1 MTPRYAG
8 FSILSVSRQK
18 IIFARDDNTEIMMK
32 RFLTAVLLLFPLL
45 ISAQVRTERL
55 LETGWKFTR
64 EDSQQFSHPEYDDSG
79 WQAVR
84 IPHDWAIYGP
94 FSINNDKQ
102 NVAITQDGQ
111 KEAME
116 HAGRT
121 GGLPFVGPGWYRL
134 EFEAPEYADGKSCRL
149 IFDGAMSNADV
160 YINGEHAAFWPYGY
174 NSFIV
179 DATPYMKAGET
190 NQLAV
195 RLENYNESSRWYP
208 GAGLYRNVHLVVTKD
223 AYIPDW
229 GTYVYTREL
238 KDNYAWVESA
248 VEFVVPDGKEF
259 RNYTIINEIFD
270 SHRSSLHFCFVFRFM
285 LWSGRFALLQLGEN

>member
-1 MTPRYAG
+1 
-8 FSILSVSRQK
+8 
-18 IIFARDDNTEIMMK
+18 MMK
-32 RFLTAVLLLFPLL
+32 RFLIALLLLFPLL

-64 EDSQQFSHPEYDDSG
+64 EDSQQFSQSDYDDSG
-79 WQAVR
+79 WQTVR

-134 EFEAPEYADGKSCRL
+134 EFKAPEFTEGKSCRF

-160 YINGEHAAFWPYGY
+160 YINGQHAAFWPYGY
-174 NSFIV
+174 NYYIV
-179 DATPYMKAGET
+179 DATPYMKSGEA

-208 GAGLYRNVHLVVTKD
+208 GAGLYRNVHLVVTED
-223 AYIPDW
+223 AHVSDW
-229 GTYVYTREL
+229 GTYVSVSYTHL
-238 KDNYAWVESA
+238 TLPTN
-248 VEFVVPDGKEF
+248 
-259 RNYTIINEIFD
+259 
-270 SHRSSLHFCFVFRFM
+270 
-285 LWSGRFALLQLGEN
+285 

>member
-1 MTPRYAG
+1 M
-8 FSILSVSRQK
+8 
-18 IIFARDDNTEIMMK
+18 
-32 RFLTAVLLLFPLL
+32 LLFPMV

-55 LETGWKFTR
+55 LEKGWKFTR
-64 EDSQQFSHPEYDDSG
+64 EDSELFVQTDYDDSD
-79 WQAVR
+79 WQSVR

-160 YINGEHAAFWPYGY
+160 YINGQHAAFWPY
-174 NSFIV
+174 
-179 DATPYMKAGET
+179 
-190 NQLAV
+190 
-195 RLENYNESSRWYP
+195 
-208 GAGLYRNVHLVVTKD
+208 
-223 AYIPDW
+223 
-229 GTYVYTREL
+229 
-238 KDNYAWVESA
+238 
-248 VEFVVPDGKEF
+248 
-259 RNYTIINEIFD
+259 
-270 SHRSSLHFCFVFRFM
+270 
-285 LWSGRFALLQLGEN
+285 